1 MADTCFSIPGV
12 TSRCRTVSR
21 SEAHHCSHLL
31 SSTRKARHAATVQH
45 KQQFKR
51 SRLLQTALAAGSATS
66 MPPQTHS
73 QSDKHRQLPADLSKH
88 TVKLTITRNSK
99 SIHVYVLGMSH
110 VSRQSCNY
118 TAQLIAAATPDIVFL
133 ELCKDRVRLL
143 IDPSLPQYWHSRHVK
158 LESSTAQQP
167 APLQHACHSLMGR
180 LQCQPGRAFSA
191 FQIEQD
197 CVQLLSSGLF
207 KSVVPVTESASDT
220 DAPMFVYTNNQAS
233 FRHNAYTRFKCC
245 GIYNLQTLHWVCVKS
260 SRLQSTLM
268 LGS

>member
-1 MADTCFSIPGV
+1 MY
-12 TSRCRTVSR
+12 
-21 SEAHHCSHLL
+21 
-31 SSTRKARHAATVQH
+31 KACPLHWQ
-45 KQQFKR
+45 
-51 SRLLQTALAAGSATS
+51 SCLA
-66 MPPQTHS
+66 Q
-73 QSDKHRQLPADLSKH
+73 
-88 TVKLTITRNSK
+88 LTITRNNK

-110 VSRQSCNY
+110 VSRQSCSH
-118 TAQLIAAATPDIVFL
+118 TAQLIAAATPDIVLL
-133 ELCKDRVRLL
+133 ELCKDRVGLL
-143 IDPSLPQYWHSRHVK
+143 IDPSLPQPQYWHSRFVK

-207 KSVVPVTESASDT
+207 KSVVPVTQSASDT

-233 FRHNAYTRFKCC
+233 FRQNAYTRFKCC
-245 GIYNLQTLHWVCVKS
+245 GIYNMQTLHWVGVNS